1 MEKIV
6 ITKIKNWHIT
16 LNINEQEVD
25 GEYKYTTLYAV
36 TRDKP
41 TLADVYNLLETEN
54 ALLLITNDEVRAIT
68 DKFPEED
75 AKEFITK
82 IAMGRISA
90 YDKSSAVNSFFY
102 GNVEFWL
109 DRDTRVSVRST
120 AEIMKEMGKQ
130 TMTLWL
136 GDVNVTLAP
145 AQVLQMLAVL
155 EIYALECYNTTAQH
169 KSAVNN
175 LATIEEVEAYDFRC
189 GYPEKINL

>member
-1 MEKIV
+1 MEKII

-25 GEYKYTTLYAV
+25 GEYKYTTLSAV
-36 TRDKP
+36 TKDKP

-68 DKFPEED
+68 NKFPEED
-75 AKEFITK
+75 EKEFITK

-90 YDKSSAVNSFFY
+90 YDKSSAVNSFYY

-120 AEIMKEMGKQ
+120 AEIMKEMGRE

-136 GDVNVTLAP
+136 GDVNVTLTP
-145 AQVLQMLAVL
+145 AEVLHMLAIL
-155 EIYALECYNTTAQH
+155 EVYALECYNTTAEH
-169 KSAVNN
+169 ISTVNA